1 MPYACTSGRLIG
13 QFFFFGKILRA
24 MGNAFFLVCNENPI
38 VNEGLANL
46 EKAPKE
52 IRDQACQLI
61 TVPALF
67 YEKRLSD

>member
-1 MPYACTSGRLIG
+1 
-13 QFFFFGKILRA
+13 

-52 IRDQACQLI
+52 IRDQACQLV
-61 TVPALF
+61 TVQALF